1 MIPDPGAPIVVV
13 DGHWMHICHTCV
25 YHRRY
30 PEVRGEGRSLAEA
43 SKNLANQLTRC
54 IDFTHGRER
63 EALKRAA
70 AEVRTFRASQSHHR
84 QRQRPRAGAAGAG
97 R

>member
-1 MIPDPGAPIVVV
+1 MIPDPGTPIVVV

-30 PEVRGEGRSLAEA
+30 PEVRGEGRTLGEA
-43 SKNLANQLTRC
+43 TKNLANEFTRC

-70 AEVRTFRASQSHHR
+70 AEVRTFRMTQSQDR
-84 QRQRPRAGAAGAG
+84 RRRRMRVPAVGPG